1 MVLKILQDF
10 FSCRTKAEESEVEI
24 SNKFRNSFSTPFK
37 FKVLKE
43 VIETVGDNER
53 RHPALNQ
60 ALCSLTGQQCI
71 TSLSN
76 LNPFSHLWQD
86 VVQNLQKD
94 STKYIYV
101 TRSELDHFDE
111 SLHSTGESPNAVLF
125 TCGHNY
131 TRQSFME
138 EVIGKFEKELT
149 HGHTKFE
156 KSGSILVQYYQ
167 RPGMLC
173 VACPKC
179 VLNSINQ

>member
-1 MVLKILQDF
+1 M
-10 FSCRTKAEESEVEI
+10 
-24 SNKFRNSFSTPFK
+24 
-37 FKVLKE
+37 
-43 VIETVGDNER
+43 
-53 RHPALNQ
+53 
-60 ALCSLTGQQCI
+60 TGQQSV

-94 STKYIYV
+94 TTKYIYV
-101 TRSELDHFDE
+101 SRSELDHLNE
-111 SLHSTGESPNAVLF
+111 NLHSSRRTDSSEPNSVLF

-131 TRQSFME
+131 TRQSFVE
-138 EVIGKFEKELT
+138 EVLGKFEREVT
-149 HGHTKFE
+149 HGHTKLE

-179 VLNSINQ
+179 VLNALNQ